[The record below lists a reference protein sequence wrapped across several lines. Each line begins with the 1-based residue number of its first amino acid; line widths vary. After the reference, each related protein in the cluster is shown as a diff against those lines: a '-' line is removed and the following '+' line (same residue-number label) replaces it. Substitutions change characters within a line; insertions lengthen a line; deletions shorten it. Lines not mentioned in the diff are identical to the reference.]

1 MTVTE
6 NPARST
12 TRRNERADLRGGLWD
27 DFRKPASA
35 GRSFETFYR
44 EVLDQIVQ
52 AEQAGLESVWLTE
65 HHFCEDGY
73 TPSPLVLLAAI
84 AERTS
89 TMHLGTNLI
98 VSPLHDPIR
107 LAEDAATLSLLS
119 GGRFDLGIGL
129 GYWQREF
136 EAFGRN
142 LKNRPSLLEEGIE
155 VIRRRSEEHTSEL
168 QSLMRISYA
177 VFCLKKNKN
186 KNTTH

>member
-12 TRRNERADLRGGLWD
+12 TRRNELAELRVGLWY
-27 DFRKPASA
+27 DFRNPASA

-73 TPSPLVLLAAI
+73 TPSPMVLLAAI

-98 VSPLHDPIR
+98 VSTLYDPIR
-107 LAEDAATLSLLS
+107 LDEDPATLSLTS
-119 GGRFDLGIGL
+119 GGRFELRIGL
-129 GYWQREF
+129 GRDD
-136 EAFGRN
+136 
-142 LKNRPSLLEEGIE
+142 
-155 VIRRRSEEHTSEL
+155 EHTSEL
-168 QSLMRISYA
+168 
-177 VFCLKKNKN
+177 
-186 KNTTH
+186 

>member
-1 MTVTE
+1 MTGTE

-12 TRRNERADLRGGLWD
+12 TRRNELAELRVGLWY
-27 DFRKPASA
+27 DFRNPASA

-98 VSPLHDPIR
+98 VSPLPDPIR
-107 LAEDAATLSLLS
+107 LAEGA
-119 GGRFDLGIGL
+119 
-129 GYWQREF
+129 
-136 EAFGRN
+136 
-142 LKNRPSLLEEGIE
+142 
-155 VIRRRSEEHTSEL
+155 RSEEHTSEL
-168 QSLMRISYA
+168 QSLM
-177 VFCLKKNKN
+177 
-186 KNTTH
+186 